1 MKQCMMGEVAIG
13 TNPCMAHGMP
23 KAVTKACGASA
34 RTGKLWYPCLT
45 SHSSPTTAARGH
57 IEQAELL
64 GH

>member
-34 RTGKLWYPCLT
+34 RTEPAG
-45 SHSSPTTAARGH
+45 SGIRA
-57 IEQAELL
+57 
-64 GH
+64 